1 MPRLFLTATGG
12 PGGIARHPH
21 GVGAA
26 VCALAI
32 VLGRVSTAGEPGTER
47 AVYWWKDPVRRPP
60 APDLPGAAGDWARNP
75 IDAFILARLLAAGLA
90 PAPPADPRE
99 LLRRVTFDL
108 TGLPPT
114 PGEMEAFLADRAPDA
129 YEKVVDRLI
138 ASPRHGERWGRHWLD
153 LVRFAESNG
162 YERDGAKANAWKYR
176 DYVVRAFN
184 EDRPYDRFI
193 IEQLAGDEVED
204 GGFDG
209 LVATGYYRLGSWD
222 DEPDDAEAARYDEL
236 DDIIRTTGTAFLGLT
251 VNCARCH
258 DHKFDAIRQVD
269 YYRFLAFFE
278 GIRHADDLPLAPEDG
293 VRRWKVAEAAAR
305 ERVKALEEEIKAL
318 VKSSGAPK
326 EEELSGDAK
335 SRRDEL
341 RRKIE
346 ETKRS
351 VPPMYPVAMGIRE
364 AGDPPRTRLLVRG
377 NPRDKGEEVEP
388 GHLRILASMSPT
400 IEKPRHAASSGR
412 RLALARSIA
421 SPGNLLTSRVMAN
434 RVWQFHFGRGIVR
447 SSSDFG
453 TMGDRPTHPE
463 LLDWLA
469 AELVEG
475 GWRLKRLH
483 RLIVTSSAYRTSS
496 RIDDEA
502 ARIDPGNDLFSRM
515 DLRRL
520 EAEAIRDSILA
531 VNGSLRHELG
541 GPSVF
546 PRIPGKV
553 LHTQSRPGDGWGKS
567 DRQAASRRSVYVFV
581 KRSLVL
587 PILESFD
594 FADTGQTCARRTTTT
609 IAPQALTL
617 MNGEFVHEEALAFA
631 DRLIAERGESL
642 ENQVDTAW
650 RLSLGRRP
658 RESEAREALALV
670 ERERAALEE
679 RGEAAGEA
687 RRRALAALCLVIYNL
702 NEFIYID

>member
-1 MPRLFLTATGG
+1 M
-12 PGGIARHPH
+12 
-21 GVGAA
+21 GASA
-26 VCALAI
+26 
-32 VLGRVSTAGEPGTER
+32 SEPEG
-47 AVYWWKDPVRRPP
+47 YWWKDPVRRPP
-60 APDLPGAAGDWARNP
+60 VPELPGAAADWARNP
-75 IDAFILARLLAAGLA
+75 IDAFILSRLLEAGLA
-90 PAPPADPRE
+90 PAPPADRRE

-108 TGLPPT
+108 IGLPPT
-114 PGEMEAFLADRAPDA
+114 PGEMEAFLADGSPDA
-129 YEKVVDRLI
+129 YEKVVDRLL

-153 LVRFAESNG
+153 LVRFAESHG

-176 DYVVRAFN
+176 DYVIRAFN

-209 LVATGYYRLGSWD
+209 LIATGYYRLGSWD

-236 DDIIRTTGTAFLGLT
+236 DDIIRTTGAAFLGLT

-258 DHKFDAIRQVD
+258 DHKFDAIPQVD

-278 GIRHADDLPLAPEDG
+278 GIRHADDLPLAPGDA
-293 VRRWKVAEAAAR
+293 VRRWKEADATAR
-305 ERVKALEEEIKAL
+305 DGVKALEEEIKAL
-318 VKSSGAPK
+318 VKSSGVSK
-326 EEELSGDAK
+326 EEDLSGEA
-335 SRRDEL
+335 RGLRDEL
-341 RRKIE
+341 KKRIE

-351 VPPMYPVAMGIRE
+351 VPAMYPVAMGIRE
-364 AGDPPRTRLLVRG
+364 EGDPPRTRVLVRG
-377 NPRDKGEEVEP
+377 NPRDKGEEVAP
-388 GHLRILASMSPT
+388 GHLRILTSISPA
-400 IEKPRHAASSGR
+400 IEKPSRSASSGR

-421 SPGNLLTSRVMAN
+421 SPGNLLASRVMAN

-453 TMGDRPTHPE
+453 ATGDRPTHPE

-483 RLIVTSSAYRTSS
+483 RIIVTSSAYRMSS

-502 ARIDPGNDLFSRM
+502 ARLDPGNDLFSRV

-546 PRIPGKV
+546 PRISDKV

-567 DRQAASRRSVYVFV
+567 DRTTASRRSVYVFV

-594 FADTGQTCARRTTTT
+594 FADTGQTCARRNTTT

-617 MNGEFVHEEALAFA
+617 LNGEFIHEEALALA
-631 DRLIAERGESL
+631 DRLIAEWGESL
-642 ENQVDTAW
+642 EEQVEGVW
-650 RLSLGRRP
+650 RLALVRPP
-658 RESEAREALALV
+658 RESETREAIALV
-670 ERERAALEE
+670 KRERAALEE
-679 RGEAAGEA
+679 RGEAPGEA
-687 RRRALAALCLVIYNL
+687 CRRALAALCLVIYNL